1 MLTGEIQSNARLVI
15 VCGLPG
21 SGKTTHATR
30 VMQRLRAIRLC
41 PDEWMEALEAGL
53 WDGEVRDRIEKLQWR
68 LAQEMLAIGHNVVI
82 EWGTW
87 ARSERDALR
96 AGARALGAA
105 VELHFI
111 DAPLEVLFDRIHRR
125 NQESPP
131 ITFEEVVKWAEIF
144 ERPSAEEM
152 ALYNSASLNKRIT
165 PN

>member
-1 MLTGEIQSNARLVI
+1 LTGDIQSNARLVI

-21 SGKTTHATR
+21 SGKTTRAKR
-30 VMQRLRAIRLC
+30 VMQQLRAIRLC
-41 PDEWMEALEAGL
+41 PDEWMEALEIGL
-53 WDGEVRDRIEKLQWR
+53 WESEIRERIEKLQWR
-68 LAQEMLAIGHNVVI
+68 LAQEMLALDHNVVI

-111 DAPLEVLFDRIHRR
+111 DAPLELLLERIHRR
-125 NQESPP
+125 NRESPP
-131 ITFEEVVKWAEIF
+131 ITFEDIRKWNEDF

-152 ALYNSASLNKRIT
+152 ALFDPPSQV
-165 PN
+165 